1 VPRAG
6 REPARP
12 RRDEH
17 FALRKGFARP
27 LSHEREVRFA
37 ASGTCPRH
45 VLVASCGHHADGQYH
60 HGDRNPGGGYQD
72 EEHLSRF
79 RSVASVFF
87 FDTPLPSLEP

>member
-12 RRDEH
+12 CRDEH
-17 FALRKGFARP
+17 FALRKRFARP

-37 ASGTCPRH
+37 ASGPRPRH
-45 VLVASCGHHADGQYH
+45 VLVASRGHHADGQYH
-60 HGDRNPGGGYQD
+60 HGDSNPGGGYQD

-79 RSVASVFF
+79 GSVASVFC
-87 FDTPLPSLEP
+87 FDTTLPSL